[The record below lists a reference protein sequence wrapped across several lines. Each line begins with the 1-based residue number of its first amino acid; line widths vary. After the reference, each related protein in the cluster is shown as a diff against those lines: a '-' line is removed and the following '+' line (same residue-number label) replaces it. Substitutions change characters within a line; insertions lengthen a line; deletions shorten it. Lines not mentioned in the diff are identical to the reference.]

1 MPAVKRFFQR
11 IELSYYASEFFMSS
25 KKTGSNPVIQNE
37 RRRLLIDATIT
48 AISTLG
54 LANVTL
60 AKIAK
65 IADLTA
71 GSVNFHFD
79 NKETLLLETLSFLVE
94 EFSQSIEQAMAAASG
109 DPTKQLIAMFEA
121 SLDPDVTE
129 PRKTA
134 VWFAF
139 SSEARTRDDYRR
151 ICGDEEKKN
160 FAITLKLCDLIIHQ
174 GNKQGQM
181 NARAMANAVQGLI
194 TEIWEDIN
202 QAGEDFDR
210 DDARHVYLSFL
221 ASVFPWAY
229 SMPANH
235 NPSQSP
241 LALKDK
247 SLTIQRAGAADLA
260 AVAKLF
266 DLYRQFY
273 EEPGDAKLARKFIG
287 DNIKKERS
295 VIFIA
300 RDSKGKALGFTQLYP
315 GLCSVAGKPFLT
327 LYDLYVDSDTRT
339 RGVGRALM
347 NEAKK
352 YAKKSGASRIDLE
365 TAVDN
370 YRAQALYEDLGYE
383 RDNAFY
389 KYSLP
394 LA

>member
-1 MPAVKRFFQR
+1 
-11 IELSYYASEFFMSS
+11 MST
-25 KKTGSNPVIQNE
+25 KKPGSNPVIQNE

-54 LANVTL
+54 LGNVTL

-79 NKETLLLETLSFLVE
+79 NKETLLLETLAYLVE
-94 EFSQSIEQAMAAASG
+94 EFDQSIEQALAAANG
-109 DPTKQLIAMFEA
+109 DPTRQLTAMFEA
-121 SLDPDVTE
+121 SLNPDVTE

-151 ICGDEEKKN
+151 ICGDEEKKS
-160 FAITLKLCDLIIHQ
+160 FAITLKLCDQIIQQ

-202 QAGEDFDR
+202 QVGENFDR
-210 DDARHVYLSFL
+210 EDARHIYLSFL

-229 SMPANH
+229 SMPASH
-235 NPSQSP
+235 TPSQSP

-247 SLTIQRAGAADLA
+247 SLTIKRADTKDITV
-260 AVAKLF
+260 VAKLF

-273 EEPGDAKLARKFIG
+273 EEPGDVKLARKFIG

-300 RDSKGKALGFTQLYP
+300 YDSAGIALGFTQLYP
-315 GLCSVAGKPFLT
+315 ELCSVAARPFLT
-327 LYDLYVDSDTRT
+327 LYDLYVDSSARS

-347 NEAKK
+347 EEAKK

-370 YRAQALYEDLGYE
+370 YSAQALYEDLGYE